1 LVIDTPGHEVFVN
14 LRKRG
19 GSIADMAV
27 LVIDILEGFEEITYE
42 CLEILKA
49 RKTPFVVAANKI
61 DKIPGWIKSEFKPFV
76 ESIKSQ
82 PPQVQKRLDELV
94 YNIVAKFEEL
104 GFQVDRYDRI
114 RDFARTVAIIPTSA
128 KTGEGIPDLLLVLA
142 GLSQRY
148 MLKRLYVEK
157 TTAKGVVL
165 ECREVLGLGNVVDVI
180 IYDGVLRKD
189 DTIVLSGLK
198 GPIVTK
204 VRSILMPKPMDE
216 MRDPEDKFK
225 SVDEVIA
232 AAGVRIVAQG
242 LDDAVAGSSLF
253 SARDQAEIEEAIR
266 KVTEELSKIR
276 ITTDTIGVIVKADTL
291 GSLEALV
298 SKLQELGVPVRLA
311 DVGKISKRDVVE
323 AAITR
328 EKDPYHGVILAFNVG
343 MNPDAEQEIESRGI
357 PVFKSNVVYRLMEDY
372 LAWVE
377 KRMEE
382 DRKQTLSS
390 LILPGKAR
398 ILKGY
403 VFRRSD
409 PAIVGVEILAGRL
422 RPGYPLM
429 SAKGRRLGVIMQIQ
443 EQKKS
448 LSEAVVGQ
456 AVAISIRGD
465 VIVGRHVDEGDY
477 LYVDVPME
485 HAKVLKEKF
494 SDRLSKDELELIDE
508 IVKIKR
514 TAGRY

>member
-61 DKIPGWIKSEFKPFV
+61 DKIPGWVKSEFKPFV

-148 MLKRLYVEK
+148 MLKRLYVEE

-204 VRSILMPKPMDE
+204 VRSMLMPKPMDE

-343 MNPDAEQEIESRGI
+343 TNPDAEQEIESRGI

>member
-148 MLKRLYVEK
+148 MLKRLYVEE

-343 MNPDAEQEIESRGI
+343 TNPDAEQEIESRGI

-372 LAWVE
+372 LAWVK

>member
-1 LVIDTPGHEVFVN
+1 LVIDTPGHEAFVN

-19 GSIADMAV
+19 GSIADMAI
-27 LVIDILEGFEEITYE
+27 LVIDVLEGFEEITYE

-61 DKIPGWIKSEFKPFV
+61 DKVPGWVENEFKPFV

-82 PPQVQKRLDELV
+82 PHQVQRKLDELI

-104 GFQVDRYDRI
+104 GFQADRYDRI

-148 MLKRLYVEK
+148 MLKRLYVEEAA
-157 TTAKGVVL
+157 AKGVVL
-165 ECREVLGLGNVVDVI
+165 ECREVLGLGNVADVI
-180 IYDGVLRKD
+180 IYDGVLKKD
-189 DTIVLSGLK
+189 DTIVLGGLK

-204 VRSILMPKPMDE
+204 IRSILMPKPMDE
-216 MRDPEDKFK
+216 MRDPEDRFK
-225 SVDEVIA
+225 SVDEVVA

-242 LDDAVAGSSLF
+242 LDDAVAGSPLF
-253 SARDQAEIEEAIR
+253 SARNQAEVEEAVK

-276 ITTDTIGVIVKADTL
+276 ITTDTIGVVVKADTL

-343 MNPDAEQEIESRGI
+343 VNPDAEQEIESRGI
-357 PVFKSNVVYRLMEDY
+357 PVFNGNVIYRLMEDY
-372 LAWVE
+372 LAWVR

-382 DRKQTLSS
+382 DRRQTLSS

-429 SAKGRRLGVIMQIQ
+429 SAKGRRLGIIMQIQ
-443 EQKKS
+443 EQRKS
-448 LSEAVVGQ
+448 LSEAVTGQ
-456 AVAISIRGD
+456 AVAISIKGD
-465 VIVGRHVDEGDY
+465 AIVGRHVDEGDY
-477 LYVDVPME
+477 LYVDVPTE
-485 HAKVLKEKF
+485 HARILKEKF
-494 SDRLSKDELELIDE
+494 SDQLSKEELELIDE
-508 IVKIKR
+508 IVKVKR
-514 TAGRY
+514 AAGRY